1 MMLFFI
7 CLMDTRPIHLFT
19 LIHPLINHVLN
30 AFHVPCFVLHTKDI
44 TMLKEIGISKS
55 TLFSFLCH
63 SQEALPIFA
72 LPLEF

>member
-44 TMLKEIGISKS
+44 TMLKEIGISKF